1 MSRKTKNYT
10 DDFRKQMVA
19 LHKNGKTINELAQ
32 EYEVPKSTIR
42 QWINDYS
49 NSSSFRAK
57 DNRSEIENKLLE
69 LEKENKHLKMENDI
83 LRQATLIMGNKK
95 K

>member
-1 MSRKTKNYT
+1 MSRKTKKYT

-19 LHKNGKTINELAQ
+19 LHKNGKTVQELAQ

-49 NSSSFRAK
+49 NSGSFRAK

-69 LEKENKHLKMENDI
+69 LEKENKQLKMEVDI
-83 LRQATLIMGNKK
+83 LKQAAVIIGKK
-95 K
+95 